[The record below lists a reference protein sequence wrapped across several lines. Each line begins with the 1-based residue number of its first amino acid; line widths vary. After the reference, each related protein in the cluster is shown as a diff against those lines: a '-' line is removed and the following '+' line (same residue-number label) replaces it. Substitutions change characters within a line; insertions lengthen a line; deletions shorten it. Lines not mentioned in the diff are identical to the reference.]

1 MLFLSLR
8 TSFWKFWVPILCHIW
23 VLFWAFGH
31 LGGFLRIALPCRRE
45 LKNQGPGITEIAQKS
60 NNKCIWLWDCF
71 GKQVFKEN
79 TNFGSKTAP
88 KGSPNWNLSWPG
100 APHELLIF
108 SLGSTWLPKWCP
120 MAPKVAPRV
129 PKGCQNEEKMPSKAS
144 KCGSKTSRKKR
155 SSNESVSVREQG
167 RGRGRSRRKGRGH
180 ATANR
185 DIETNSYP
193 SPNGGPSS
201 KVYTTKH
208 KQIFQ

>member
-1 MLFLSLR
+1 MRSRAGESSKIRVLGSLKLHKNR
-8 TSFWKFWVPILCHIW
+8 IKS
-23 VLFWAFGH
+23 AFGCVIV
-31 LGGFLRIALPCRRE
+31 LGSKFSKKLLNVC
-45 LKNQGPGITEIAQKS
+45 
-60 NNKCIWLWDCF
+60 
-71 GKQVFKEN
+71 
-79 TNFGSKTAP
+79 SKTAP
-88 KGSPNWNLSWPG
+88 TGNPNWNLSWPG

-185 DIETNSYP
+185 DIETNFYP

-201 KVYTTKH
+201 KVYYIYIYYNTCISKDR
-208 KQIFQ
+208 KARQRSPV

>member
-1 MLFLSLR
+1 MLKQLS
-8 TSFWKFWVPILCHIW
+8 KI
-23 VLFWAFGH
+23 GH
-31 LGGFLRIALPCRRE
+31 
-45 LKNQGPGITEIAQKS
+45 
-60 NNKCIWLWDCF
+60 
-71 GKQVFKEN
+71 
-79 TNFGSKTAP
+79 
-88 KGSPNWNLSWPG
+88 LSWPG
-100 APHELLIF
+100 APDELPIF
-108 SLGSTWLPKWCP
+108 TLGSTWLPKWCP

-185 DIETNSYP
+185 DIGTNSYP

-201 KVYTTKH
+201 KVY
-208 KQIFQ
+208 I

>member
-1 MLFLSLR
+1 MRR
-8 TSFWKFWVPILCHIW
+8 TNPAIC
-23 VLFWAFGH
+23 
-31 LGGFLRIALPCRRE
+31 
-45 LKNQGPGITEIAQKS
+45 N
-60 NNKCIWLWDCF
+60 
-71 GKQVFKEN
+71 
-79 TNFGSKTAP
+79 
-88 KGSPNWNLSWPG
+88 
-100 APHELLIF
+100 
-108 SLGSTWLPKWCP
+108 LGSTWLPKWCP

-185 DIETNSYP
+185 DIETNFYP

-201 KVYTTKH
+201 KVYYTKWTNPYFRLLNC
-208 KQIFQ
+208 FQNGYQNRVKIQKNTWTSKELPTRLARRRPPCQPGG